1 MLPGAEGAGGA
12 PSHPIQQGKGAPT
25 ARGGPHVPRK
35 EGRPRPR
42 RNAPSPRNEP
52 GTVLL
57 PCPSFEMEPSQMES
71 VTGFLQLPPLPQ
83 AWPPL
88 RPGPGPPGWLRLTF
102 PPAPSAARPLAR
114 PPSPPNPEGF
124 CMQMAPRQGRA
135 VRM

>member
-1 MLPGAEGAGGA
+1 MLPGAGGAGGA

-35 EGRPRPR
+35 EERPWPR

-88 RPGPGPPGWLRLTF
+88 RPGPGRRGG
-102 PPAPSAARPLAR
+102 SD
-114 PPSPPNPEGF
+114 
-124 CMQMAPRQGRA
+124 
-135 VRM
+135 